1 MAEHKKIGIMGGTF
15 NPIHYGHL
23 LLAESAYE
31 QFSLDQV
38 LVMPNGKPQYRSI
51 SSHIKAA
58 DRVEMIRLAIR
69 SNPHLQFSEEELVRD
84 GATYTADTLRILKKK
99 NPEDTYYFIMGAD
112 SLFHFESWYHP
123 EEILALSH
131 IIAAPRTAQVGA
143 DLESQIDYLMAKYD
157 ANIHLLNSPNLD
169 ISSHGIRKR
178 IRSGQSIKYLLP
190 EEVERYIYEKGLY
203 KEG

>member
-1 MAEHKKIGIMGGTF
+1 M
-15 NPIHYGHL
+15 
-23 LLAESAYE
+23 
-31 QFSLDQV
+31 
-38 LVMPNGKPQYRSI
+38 
-51 SSHIKAA
+51 
-58 DRVEMIRLAIR
+58 
-69 SNPHLQFSEEELVRD
+69 
-84 GATYTADTLRILKKK
+84 
-99 NPEDTYYFIMGAD
+99 
-112 SLFHFESWYHP
+112 FHFESWYHP